1 MRPMHFWVLFV
12 AFVAVVSFLAG
23 TLVPVARTDTPS
35 PKYFM
40 VNYMKV
46 IPGQDPV
53 KIEREMWK
61 PLHQE
66 FIKEGQFRSWAVY
79 GLQFP
84 SGTDEKYDYATVHAF
99 DKFGQLENPFANFD
113 KILAKVHPGVK
124 VDDFINRTEKTRN
137 LVRSEVWVLVDKA
150 E

>member
-1 MRPMHFWVLFV
+1 MRPTYFWML
-12 AFVAVVSFLAG
+12 FVAVVSFLAG
-23 TLVPVARTDTPS
+23 TFVPVAMTDTPS

-40 VNYMKV
+40 VSYMKV

-53 KIEREMWK
+53 KLEHEMWK

-79 GLQFP
+79 ELQFP

-124 VDDFINRTEKTRN
+124 ADDFINRTEKTRN

>member
-1 MRPMHFWVLFV
+1 MRTRYSWMLFIAV
-12 AFVAVVSFLAG
+12 ASFLAG
-23 TLVPVARTDTPS
+23 TLVPGARTDTPS

-40 VNYMKV
+40 VSYMKV
-46 IPGQDPV
+46 NPGKDADYLKLEQ
-53 KIEREMWK
+53 ETWK

-66 FIKEGQFRSWAVY
+66 FIKEGQFRSWSLY

-99 DKFGQLENPFANFD
+99 DKFGQLENPFANFG
-113 KILAKVHPGVK
+113 KTLTKVHPGVK
-124 VDDFINRTEKTRN
+124 VDDLIDRTEKTRN